1 MVAAVTLSDLLPG
14 TPTTTVDAL
23 AAFDAAEPVEP
34 EFMIGIWHGAEV
46 PTGHPLDGFLEASGW
61 WGKQFV
67 DAETVHPLLFPT
79 SDTTALWALNPVL
92 AFGGLGI
99 AAKIPVIK
107 DWSFERPIAAL
118 RPLLATRRPK
128 ARLRTTRYRGVDT
141 ATMVYDQLPIHDV
154 FRKIDDQT
162 VIGAMDLRGSR
173 KPYFFA
179 LTRDDSVRVL

>member
-1 MVAAVTLSDLLPG
+1 MVAAVTLSDLLLG

-67 DAETVHPLLFPT
+67 DAETVPPLLFPT
-79 SDTTALWALNPVL
+79 SDTAALWALNPVL

-99 AAKIPVIK
+99 AAKIPVMK

>member
-1 MVAAVTLSDLLPG
+1 MVTTVTLSDVLPG
-14 TPTTTVDAL
+14 KHTPAEAL
-23 AAFDAAEPVEP
+23 AAFDAAEAVVP
-34 EFMIGIWHGAEV
+34 EFMIGIWHGAEM
-46 PTGHPLDGFLEASGW
+46 PTGHPLDGLLEASGW

-79 SDTTALWALNPVL
+79 SDTTALWALNPIL

-99 AAKIPVIK
+99 ASKIPVVK

-154 FRKIDDQT
+154 FRKLDEDT

-173 KPYFFA
+173 DPYFFT

>member
-1 MVAAVTLSDLLPG
+1 MVASVTLSDILPG
-14 TPTTTVDAL
+14 TPTTTAAAL
-23 AAFDAAEPVEP
+23 AVFDAAEAIEP
-34 EFMIGIWHGAEV
+34 DFMIGTWHGAEL

-92 AFGGLGI
+92 AFGSLGI
-99 AAKIPVIK
+99 AAKIPRVK

-141 ATMVYDQLPIHDV
+141 ATMVYDQLPINDI
-154 FRKIDDQT
+154 FRKLDDQT

-173 KPYFFA
+173 TPYFFT